1 MNDRI
6 LIIMLNKEITD
17 TKDDGCLY
25 LGVKYCNNID
35 EVSNY
40 LNVPKTKIKKAIE
53 FNGQYENYK
62 SNIVKKKIND
72 DTAEKYIVVYESDWN
87 SYSRAKREN
96 RINKLIS
103 EYGMCLNIVDTDNTD
118 ITN

>member
-6 LIIMLNKEITD
+6 LILMLNKEITD

-40 LNVPKTKIKKAIE
+40 LNVPKTKIKKAIVLVALQLIYFKVVPKNKVVGTNILPFHKE
-53 FNGQYENYK
+53 LTIKDYLIYGFIILNNVTKFNTQY
-62 SNIVKKKIND
+62 S
-72 DTAEKYIVVYESDWN
+72 
-87 SYSRAKREN
+87 
-96 RINKLIS
+96 
-103 EYGMCLNIVDTDNTD
+103 
-118 ITN
+118 